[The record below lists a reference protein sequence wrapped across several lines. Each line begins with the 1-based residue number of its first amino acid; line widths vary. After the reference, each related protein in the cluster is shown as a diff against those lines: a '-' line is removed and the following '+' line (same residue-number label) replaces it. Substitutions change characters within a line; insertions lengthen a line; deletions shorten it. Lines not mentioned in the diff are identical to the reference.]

1 MKSKSWNR
9 IHLMKYH
16 LKTKQ
21 KRTPI
26 SGTVCCANS
35 LQLWLTLCDPMDCS
49 LLGSS
54 LHWILQV
61 RLLEWVAMP
70 FSRGSPQSRDWTC
83 IFSSICMSG
92 RLFPIWA
99 TRDAPSP
106 HLLGLAYFQQHL
118 EWNITHL
125 YATSGFVSFAI
136 TMTFLSTEILIHF
149 M

>member
-9 IHLMKYH
+9 IYLMKYH

-26 SGTVCCANS
+26 SGAVCCANS
-35 LQLWLTLCDPMDCS
+35 LQSWLTLYDPMDCS
-49 LLGSS
+49 PLGSS
-54 LHWILQV
+54 VHWILQA

-83 IFSSICMSG
+83 IFSSVCIAG

-99 TRDAPSP
+99 TRDALPP

-118 EWNITHL
+118 GWNITHL
-125 YATSGFVSFAI
+125 YATSGSVSFAI
-136 TMTFLSTEILIHF
+136 TMTFLFTEILMHF